1 MKKILA
7 MILALVMVFAL
18 CACGQKAAAPA
29 AAPAAAEA
37 PAAAPAEETSD
48 EVFYIK
54 VGTTAPLTTH
64 MYTNSVKFIEILK
77 EISGGKMDG
86 EVVGAGALGSSVEH
100 YSQLAQGTLDMF
112 PTGFDTATVLKNADD
127 LFVTTVPYVFDDLD
141 HYHKFAESDVLKE
154 ILEKIEEPNGVKYL
168 GLMGDMFPRQLT
180 TTNKA
185 ITTPA
190 DLKNVKMRTPESPAI
205 TAIWKAWGCNPMQV
219 SASELYSALESGLC
233 DGQDNDVV
241 YSYNSS
247 YYEIEKYDT
256 ELDYMQQAL
265 VVFFSQKTWDKMN
278 DQQRAWVMEAIEKAE
293 KFCTDEAMQEYADC
307 KAKAIEQGC
316 TFVEFDKDAFKEA
329 AVQVGYE
336 LDGTLF
342 SEGLYDKVRALAD

>member
-1 MKKILA
+1 MKKFTTLT
-7 MILALVMVFAL
+7 LALAMVFAL
-18 CACGQKAAAPA
+18 CACGQIAPA
-29 AAPAAAEA
+29 AAPAAEAPAAEA
-37 PAAAPAEETSD
+37 PAE

-54 VGTTAPLTTH
+54 IGTTAPLTTH
-64 MYTNSVKFIEILK
+64 IYTNSVKFIEILK

-112 PTGFDTATVLKNADD
+112 PTGFDTATVLKGADD
-127 LFVTTVPYVFDDLD
+127 LFVTTVPYVFDDLE
-141 HYHKFAESDVLKE
+141 HYHKFADSELLQGIMEPIEKE
-154 ILEKIEEPNGVKYL
+154 NGVMYL

-180 TTNKA
+180 TTNKP
-185 ITTPA
+185 ITTPD

-293 KFCTDEAMQEYADC
+293 EVCTEEAMQEYADC
-307 KAKAIEQGC
+307 KQKAIDQGC
-316 TFVEFDKDAFKEA
+316 TFVEFDKEAFKVA
-329 AVQVGYE
+329 AVKVAYE
-336 LDGTLF
+336 LDGSLF
-342 SEGLYDKVRALAD
+342 SEGLYDQVRALAG